1 MMSLPHFQT
10 MASGYTEKVML
21 EITSAA
27 ALIMGWSSYLFTY
40 YAKGTEM
47 VAVLQ
52 MMSFEPFCVQ

>member
-1 MMSLPHFQT
+1 
-10 MASGYTEKVML
+10 ML

-27 ALIMGWSSYLFTY
+27 ALVIAWSTDLFTY

-52 MMSFEPFCVQ
+52 MMTF